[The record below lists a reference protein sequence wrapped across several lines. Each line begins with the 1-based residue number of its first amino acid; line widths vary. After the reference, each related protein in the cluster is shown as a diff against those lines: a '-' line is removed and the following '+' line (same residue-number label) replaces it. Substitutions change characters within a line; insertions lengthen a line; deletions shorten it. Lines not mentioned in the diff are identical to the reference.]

1 MNKIGVI
8 SLGCDKNRIDTEN
21 MLAFLENEGFVF
33 TGDPQDSDIIIVNTC
48 AFIDSA
54 KQESID
60 TILEM
65 SDYKTNGKCKCLIV
79 SGCLS
84 QRYMDSLVE
93 ELPEVDIFVG
103 TANYRELPQIIKDF
117 AKNHS
122 KIAIKNDINKRDFV
136 SNRVLTTPYHY
147 AYLKIAEGC
156 NNNCTYC
163 AIPKIRGKFTSRKME
178 DIVDEA
184 RDITTKY
191 GIKELNIVAQDITRY
206 GKDIYGEPKLVEL
219 LTELEKVDCNWIRLL
234 YCYPELVTDSLIHKI
249 AESSKIVK
257 YIDIPMQHASDKIL
271 KRMNRHVRREFL
283 QNLIDK
289 LRAVIPNIA
298 IRTTFIVGFPD
309 ESEEDFNILY
319 EFVKKNRFD
328 KCGFFAFSREDGTPA
343 YDFEGQVKEDIK
355 QERVAK
361 LYELQEQIMAEK
373 AEKLIDSEVVVM
385 YEAVDFDNGCFIG
398 RMAEDAPEIDRV
410 VYFTAKKPVDI
421 GELYKV
427 KITDKCGLDLKGELV

>member
-191 GIKELNIVAQDITRY
+191 GVKELNIVAQDITRY

-361 LYELQEQIMAEK
+361 LYQLQEQIMAEK
-373 AEKLIDSEVVVM
+373 AEKFIGSEVVVM

-427 KITDKCGLDLKGELV
+427 KITDKCGLDLKGELA

>member
-191 GIKELNIVAQDITRY
+191 GVKELNIVAQDITRY

-219 LTELEKVDCNWIRLL
+219 LAELEKVDCNWIRLL

-309 ESEEDFNILY
+309 ENEEDFNILY
-319 EFVKKNRFD
+319 EFVKKNKFD

-343 YDFEGQVKEDIK
+343 YDFAGQVEEDVK
-355 QERVAK
+355 QERVAM

-373 AEKLIDSEVVVM
+373 AEKLIGSEVVVM

-427 KITDKCGLDLKGELV
+427 KITDKCGLDLKGDLV